1 MQAGGKHR
9 RAAPIGRTHERARP
23 NARGWTRNDSRVSG
37 GVHTQSP
44 WLNPDTYR
52 RATARNAAAFL
63 DKLVRDMPFEVKAI
77 QVDGGSEFKA
87 EFERE
92 CRKRGIAL
100 RVLPPRSPKP
110 DGNVERAVGTW
121 RYEFH
126 GCWDIPDDL
135 ARINLPV
142 DAFADEF
149 NRVRPHR
156 SLDCR
161 TPEEFLR
168 AAS

>member
-1 MQAGGKHR
+1 
-9 RAAPIGRTHERARP
+9 
-23 NARGWTRNDSRVSG
+23 
-37 GVHTQSP
+37 
-44 WLNPDTYR
+44 
-52 RATARNAAAFL
+52 
-63 DKLVRDMPFEVKAI
+63 MPFKVKAI

-87 EFERE
+87 EFEQE
-92 CRKRGIAL
+92 CQKRGIAL

-110 DGNVERAVGTW
+110 DGTVERTIGTW
-121 RYEFH
+121 RCEFH

-135 ARINLPV
+135 AKINLLV

-156 SLDCR
+156 SLGCR